1 MDLSLGTLSQIM
13 KLDQSYE
20 LHLARL
26 LILMNE
32 MSKKPYGE
40 VIQGLTKLV
49 KLDFLLRY
57 PTVLEKALERKGKST
72 KAAGIKEHEIDSVES
87 KMIRYKFGPWDKR
100 YWEFLRILEAKG
112 LILFGEEDK
121 TVLIR
126 LTKKGKKTSESLIKL
141 KEFEDFQKRSK
152 IITSVFGKN
161 KATYLMKLMYG
172 LRPELYQMK
181 FGEAIEA

>member
-1 MDLSLGTLSQIM
+1 MSLGTINHII
-13 KLDQSYE
+13 KLDESYD

-32 MSKKPYGE
+32 MSKKSYGE
-40 VIQGLTKLV
+40 IIEGITKLV

-57 PTVLEKALERKGKST
+57 PTVLEKALERKGKSKQFT
-72 KAAGIKEHEIDSVES
+72 GIKEHEIDSVES

-112 LILFGEEDK
+112 LIEFGEENK

-126 LTKKGKKTSESLIKL
+126 LTDDGKRIGNNLVNL
-141 KEFEDFQKRSK
+141 KEFEDYHKRSR

-161 KATYLMKLMYG
+161 KATYLMKLMYE

-181 FGEAIEA
+181 YGRTIEA